1 MGIETAIALAGL
13 GMSAY
18 QGIKG
23 AQAEAAANKAAEDA
37 ANQTARIAEI
47 DKYLSLNVPTLG
59 LEKAQQN
66 MQAWQQEQIRALKES
81 GSAGVL
87 GGLTAVAQQANAQNI
102 DLAVQGNQMQYQR
115 DMARAQNAQ
124 QIEQG
129 RMQREYAMNQA
140 KLAGAQAAAAEGR
153 QNQNAAIQGGL
164 GALSNAAMLKTYKDI
179 YGGTPPPDTNQGGGV
194 KNFFNKA
201 LGLGDYATNK
211 MAQYPV
217 LNATGTP
224 VSYNTPDQMGSVAGL
239 TNQFAAMQA
248 PMPQPQQLFENALTQ
263 GTPSYPYPM
272 NWMIQN
278 QNLSR

>member
-37 ANQTARIAEI
+37 ANQAARIAEA
-47 DKYLSLNVPTLG
+47 DKFKSLQVPTLG
-59 LEKAQQN
+59 LELAQQN
-66 MQAWQQEQIRALKES
+66 VQTRQASDIQALKDI
-81 GSAGVL
+81 GAAGVL
-87 GGLTAVAQQANAQNI
+87 GGLTSANLQAQQEDLQLAAQAQQA
-102 DLAVQGNQMQYQR
+102 QYQR
-115 DMARAQNAQ
+115 DMAQAQNAQ

-179 YGGTPPPDTNQGGGV
+179 YGNPNPLNQGVGTNQQV
-194 KNFFNKA
+194 QNVN
-201 LGLGDYATNK
+201 
-211 MAQYPV
+211 YPS
-217 LNATGTP
+217 LSATGTP
-224 VSYNTPDQMGSVAGL
+224 VQNQYAPQINSVAGL
-239 TNQFAAMQA
+239 TNQFAAMQT

-263 GTPSYPYPM
+263 GTPSYPYPL

-278 QNLSR
+278 QNLPR

>member
-1 MGIETAIALAGL
+1 MGLGTAVAIAGL

-23 AQAEAAANKAAEDA
+23 AQATAAANSAAEDA
-37 ANQTARIAEI
+37 ANQAARIAEA
-47 DKYLSLNVPTLG
+47 DRFKSLQVPTLG
-59 LEKAQQN
+59 LELAQQN
-66 MQAWQQEQIRALKES
+66 AQMRQAADIQALQEGGA
-81 GSAGVL
+81 VTTL
-87 GGLTAVAQQANAQNI
+87 GGMTRSNLLAQQQDLQLAANA
-102 DLAVQGNQMQYQR
+102 DQMAYQR
-115 DMARAQNAQ
+115 DLAQAQNAQ

-140 KLAGAQAAAAEGR
+140 RLAGSQSAAAEGR
-153 QNQNAAIQGGL
+153 QQVNAAIQGGL

-201 LGLGDYATNK
+201 LGLGDYAKNK

-239 TNQFAAMQA
+239 TNQFAAMQS